1 MRSRSMPPKVQTD
14 QLVPPTKTGQRLG
27 LYEKKYAYFYILP
40 GVFVLAL
47 ITLAPFIYDVIL
59 SFTNKSLAS
68 AKPPAFIGFANYKD
82 VVMSKYFWIAVW
94 KTLHYSVVA
103 VVIEMVLGFILAL
116 LFQVEF
122 RGKIIIRSLLLLP
135 MVATPI
141 AISFLWKIM
150 YNPNSGVINYFLNL
164 LHLPDI
170 AWLGSEKTAMLSVIL
185 VDVWQWTPFVFI
197 IISAGLASLPEEPFE
212 AAVVDGASLGQM
224 LWHIML
230 PLLKPILIIALLFRV
245 VDSFK
250 AFDLIY
256 VLTGGGPG
264 ISTETLNIHVFLNG
278 FKYLNMGYAAAL
290 SIFLIVFIILI
301 SSFIV
306 KRGGFGL

>member
-1 MRSRSMPPKVQTD
+1 MSRNVRKSK
-14 QLVPPTKTGQRLG
+14 RLG
-27 LYEKKYAYFYILP
+27 LYEKKYAYLYILP
-40 GVFVLAL
+40 GVVILAL
-47 ITLAPFIYDVIL
+47 ITVAPFIYDVVL

-68 AKPPAFIGFANYKD
+68 SKAPVFIGLSNYRD
-82 VVMSKYFWIAVW
+82 VVTSKYFWIAVV
-94 KTLHYSVVA
+94 KTLQYTFFA
-103 VVIEMVLGFILAL
+103 VLIEMILGFILAL
-116 LFQVEF
+116 FFQVEF

-150 YNPNSGVINYFLNL
+150 YNPNSGIINYFLELMNI
-164 LHLPDI
+164 PGI
-170 AWLGSEKTAMLSVIL
+170 AWLASEKSAMLSVIL

-197 IISAGLASLPEEPFE
+197 IMSAGLSSLPEEPFE
-212 AAVVDGASLGQM
+212 AAVVDGASLRQM
-224 LWHIML
+224 LQYIL
-230 PLLKPILIIALLFRV
+230 FPLLKPILIIALLFRV

-290 SIFLIVFIILI
+290 SIFLIFFIILL

-306 KRGGFGL
+306 KRGGFSL

>member
-1 MRSRSMPPKVQTD
+1 MSRSVHKS
-14 QLVPPTKTGQRLG
+14 KRLG

-40 GVFVLAL
+40 GVVVLAL

-59 SFTNKSLAS
+59 SFTNKSLVS
-68 AKPPAFIGFANYKD
+68 AKAPVFIGLANYKD
-82 VVMSKYFWIAVW
+82 VVTSKYFWIALL
-94 KTLHYSVVA
+94 KTLQYAFFA
-103 VVIEMVLGFILAL
+103 VLIEMILGFILAL

-141 AISFLWKIM
+141 AISLLWKIM
-150 YNPNSGVINYFLNL
+150 YNADSGVINYL
-164 LHLPDI
+164 LGFFHIPGI
-170 AWLGSEKTAMLSVIL
+170 AWLAVEKTAMFSVVL

-197 IISAGLASLPEEPFE
+197 ILSAGLYSLPEEPFE
-212 AAVVDGASLGQM
+212 AAVVDGASLWQM
-224 LWHIML
+224 LRYIL
-230 PLLKPILIIALLFRV
+230 FPLLKPILTIALLFRM

-264 ISTETLNIHVFLNG
+264 VSTETLNIHIFLNG
-278 FKYLNMGYAAAL
+278 FKYLKMGYAAAL
-290 SIFLIVFIILI
+290 SIFLIFFTLLI
-301 SSFIV
+301 SNFIV
-306 KRGGFGL
+306 KKGGLGL

>member
-1 MRSRSMPPKVQTD
+1 MSSRGNPGK
-14 QLVPPTKTGQRLG
+14 RLG
-27 LYEKKYAYFYILP
+27 LYEKKYAYLYILP
-40 GVFVLAL
+40 GVMILAL
-47 ITLAPFIYDVIL
+47 ITLAPFLYDVIL

-68 AKPPAFIGFANYKD
+68 SKAPAFIGFSNYKD
-82 VVMSKYFWIAVW
+82 VVTSKYFWIAVV
-94 KTLHYSVVA
+94 KTLQYSFFA
-103 VVIEMVLGFILAL
+103 VLIEMLLGLILAI

-150 YNPNSGVINYFLNL
+150 YNPNSGIINYLLKFL
-164 LHLPDI
+164 HIPGA
-170 AWLGSEKTAMLSVIL
+170 AWLASERTAMLSVVL

-197 IISAGLASLPEEPFE
+197 IMAAGLSSLPEEPFE

-224 LWHIML
+224 LRYVML
-230 PLLKPILIIALLFRV
+230 PLLKPILIIAMLFRV

-278 FKYLNMGYAAAL
+278 FKYLKMGYAAAL
-290 SIFLIVFIILI
+290 SIFLIFFIILI

>member
-1 MRSRSMPPKVQTD
+1 MPGRVNKS
-14 QLVPPTKTGQRLG
+14 KRLG
-27 LYEKKYAYFYILP
+27 LYERKYAYFYILP
-40 GVFVLAL
+40 GVVILAL

-59 SFTNKSLAS
+59 SFTNKSLVS
-68 AKPPAFIGFANYKD
+68 AKAPIFIGLANYRD
-82 VVMSKYFWIAVW
+82 VVTSKYFW
-94 KTLHYSVVA
+94 VA
-103 VVIEMVLGFILAL
+103 VVKTLQYTFFAVLIEMILGFILAF

-122 RGKIIIRSLLLLP
+122 RGKVIIRSLLLLP

-141 AISFLWKIM
+141 AIALLWKVM
-150 YNPNSGVINYFLNL
+150 YNANSGIINYFLGLMNI
-164 LHLPDI
+164 PGI
-170 AWLGSEKTAMLSVIL
+170 PWLASKKTAMLSVIL

-197 IISAGLASLPEEPFE
+197 IMSAGLSSLPEEPFE
-212 AAVVDGASLGQM
+212 AAVVDGASLWQM
-224 LWHIML
+224 LRYIL
-230 PLLKPILIIALLFRV
+230 IPLLKPILIIVLLFRI

-264 ISTETLNIHVFLNG
+264 IATETLNIHIFLNG

-290 SIFLIVFIILI
+290 SIFLIFFIILI

-306 KRGGFGL
+306 KRGGFSL